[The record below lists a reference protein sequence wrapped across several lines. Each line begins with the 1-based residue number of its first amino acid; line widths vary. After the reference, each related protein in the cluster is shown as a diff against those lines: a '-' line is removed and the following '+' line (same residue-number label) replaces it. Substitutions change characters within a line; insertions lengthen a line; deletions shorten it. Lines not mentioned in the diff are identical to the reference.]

1 MAFLVGLTGGIA
13 SGKTTV
19 ARVWSDNGAIEIDSD
34 QLARDAVAPGTVG
47 ARLVAKAFGGHLF
60 DGDGNLDRA
69 KLAEVIFS
77 DAEAKKKLERIV
89 HPIISGMATQR
100 INSSSGVV
108 VYTIPLL
115 VETNAEYPF
124 DLIVTVSAQDDTRID
139 RLINSRGLTREQ
151 AISRLSNQATN
162 EQRAQ
167 IADIVIDSDCSL
179 EELRQRASQTWQQV
193 LEISQDKSS

>member
-19 ARVWSDNGAIEIDSD
+19 AAVWGDNGAIEIDSD

-47 ARLVAKAFGGHLF
+47 ARLVAEAFGNHLF
-60 DGDGNLDRA
+60 DSSGNLNRA
-69 KLAEVIFS
+69 KLAQIVFS
-77 DAEAKKKLERIV
+77 DSAAKAKLEQIV

-100 INSSSGVV
+100 INASSGVV
-108 VYTIPLL
+108 IYTIPLL

-124 DLIVTVSAQDDTRID
+124 DLIVTVSAQEETRIQ

-179 EELRQRASQTWQQV
+179 EELKQRALQTWQQV